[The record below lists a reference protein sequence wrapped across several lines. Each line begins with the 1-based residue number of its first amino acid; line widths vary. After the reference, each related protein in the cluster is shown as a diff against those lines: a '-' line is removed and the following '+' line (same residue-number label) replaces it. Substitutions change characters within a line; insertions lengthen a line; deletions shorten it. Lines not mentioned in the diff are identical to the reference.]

1 MRLVTILALMAL
13 VVAVLFTPAIPKDNK
28 KDDHNLFKNAP
39 APAREQVVAIQGN
52 KRYSGWLSDNGRF
65 YIEKNGKIIMD
76 GWINRTGA
84 VTLYSR
90 LSDDNYVG
98 QVNPMGNGLLM
109 SPQTSDTMRLE
120 VQR

>member
-13 VVAVLFTPAIPKDNK
+13 VVVVLSTPAITKDEK
-28 KDDHNLFKNAP
+28 KGDHNLFQNAP
-39 APAREQVVAIQGN
+39 APAREQVVAIKGST
-52 KRYSGWLSDNGRF
+52 RYIGWLTDSGKF
-65 YIEKNGKIIMD
+65 YIERNGKIIMD
-76 GWINRTGA
+76 GWVNRTGA

-98 QVNPMGNGLLM
+98 QLNPMGNGLLM
-109 SPQTSDTMRLE
+109 SPQTSDTIRLE